1 MRLSNISFNF
11 FKFLFVINT
20 FLFILLVFFYAIL
33 NLPFLPKLL
42 GLKDFFL
49 VLAFLFAIIVIFIFR
64 RGKIVTDK
72 ISIKIYILILIY
84 LFLLSIY
91 FFLYFSLSA
100 IIYLRKFTFFPLAYI
115 SFNLLFSG
123 FNFQNFTNFLY
134 SRLNRLVN
142 CIILMIVLIGLLEYF
157 VIPLYVWDEFL
168 KIRDFWAM
176 TSIDPW
182 SMVSLEQSGRFY
194 SWDLFIFGMEKAR
207 RLVSIFADPTI
218 FASFLYTLMPF
229 IVFKDKKEGKDYIV
243 ILLSLLAGALSLSK
257 AFYLSLLIW
266 LFFILRGK
274 IRGHYILYLTAG
286 ILILGFLI
294 LELIPSEYG
303 FIAHVL
309 GMIHSLQLL
318 YDGIIFGLGLGRGGN
333 YASLTEV
340 SYDII
345 GGESGFGA
353 MFSQIGIFTIFFI
366 LFIYF
371 LLKKLSILYYKTSHY
386 IFKSAYIS
394 LFTWYSIFL
403 LSESSLA
410 TTGNTLIF
418 YIVGILTGISLRNY
432 NNFEMR

>member
-1 MRLSNISFNF
+1 MRLSNLYFKF
-11 FKFLFVINT
+11 FKFFFVINT
-20 FLFILLVFFYAIL
+20 FLFISLVFSYAIL
-33 NLPFLPKLL
+33 NIPFIPKLL

-49 VLAFLFAIIVIFIFR
+49 VLIFLFTIIDVFIFR
-64 RGKIVTDK
+64 MGKIVIDK
-72 ISIKIYILILIY
+72 ISTKIYISILIY
-84 LFLLSIY
+84 LLVLSFYFL
-91 FFLYFSLSA
+91 LYFSLPA
-100 IIYLRKFTFFPLAYI
+100 MIYLRKFTFFPLAYI

-142 CIILMIVLIGLLEYF
+142 FIILMIVLLGLLEYF

-194 SWDLFIFGMEKAR
+194 SWDLLILGIEKVR

-257 AFYLSLLIW
+257 AFYLSSLIW

-274 IRGHYILYLTAG
+274 IKGYYILYLTAG
-286 ILILGFLI
+286 IFILSFLI
-294 LELIPSEYG
+294 LEFVPSEYG
-303 FIAHVL
+303 FIAHIL
-309 GMIHSLQLL
+309 GMTHSLQLL
-318 YDGIIFGLGLGRGGN
+318 SDGIIFGLGLGRGGN
-333 YASLTEV
+333 YALLGEV
-340 SYDII
+340 SYDIM
-345 GGESGFGA
+345 GGESGLGA
-353 MFSQIGIFTIFFI
+353 MFSQIGIFTISFI
-366 LFIYF
+366 FFIYF
-371 LLKKLSILYYKTSHY
+371 LLKKLSILYYKTSNY

-418 YIVGILTGISLRNY
+418 CISGVLTGISLRNY